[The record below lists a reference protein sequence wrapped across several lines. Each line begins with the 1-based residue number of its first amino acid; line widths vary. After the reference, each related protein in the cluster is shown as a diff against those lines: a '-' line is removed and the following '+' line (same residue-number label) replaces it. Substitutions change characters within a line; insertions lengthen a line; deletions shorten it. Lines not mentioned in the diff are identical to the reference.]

1 MADQLHLRIVTPERQ
16 VLDTMVDEVSV
27 PAPDGPLGILPH
39 HTRLMS
45 KISPGEL
52 KITKG
57 SKEDFLAVG
66 DGIVEV
72 AQGEV
77 IVMTDLA
84 KAEHEIDERE
94 VEEARKRAQEALSQ
108 TLSGEEYAT
117 TLAALEKSLAQ
128 LRLKRRR
135 RRSI

>member
-1 MADQLHLRIVTPERQ
+1 MADQLHLKIVTPEKE
-16 VLDTMVDEVSV
+16 VLDTLVDQVSV
-27 PAPDGPLGILPH
+27 PAPDGELGILPH

-57 SKEDFLAVG
+57 KSEQFLAVG

-72 AQGEV
+72 AHGEV
-77 IVMTDLA
+77 VIMTDLA
-84 KAEHEIDERE
+84 KAEHEIDEKQ

-128 LRLKRRR
+128 LRLKRRHR
-135 RRSI
+135 RNF